1 MNGDYLLNPFR
12 QLKLRHLATCSLFFF
27 TVLLLQ
33 LKAATAA
40 DISFED
46 SFLGPLGRSVHVH
59 VEGELRSGD
68 ADQIREFISALRYTG
83 DLRIHVT
90 FNSPGGSLAEGLEIG
105 RYLASLP
112 VTVTTNVSRGVGR
125 AGECASAC
133 VFAYIGGHYRYL
145 SEGSRIGVHQ
155 FYLGDG
161 ANLSASEGVVI
172 SQLMAGEIVAFLDAN
187 RVRPDFFTLIS
198 TVTPDRIHW
207 VPETALRE
215 FRVVTGPI
223 YDQAAEFRHVDG
235 HYYLLLWQQSYYGEN
250 KMVAACAPP
259 GEMVFSSYIQPAD
272 IHSFDHQNYTFEI
285 TINGVGMP
293 PANSEPGPR
302 DARWAITHLM
312 LQQFQLEALRSASS
326 FGARHV
332 HESGV
337 FLGFEF
343 ALEDS
348 RLADLVAGCRPR
360 AENQSQSRTAE
371 PLRGTPTLLDQPII
385 LRNNDIP
392 GGDFDNQGLRGI
404 SIEQCLEVC
413 LGIDRCIGFS
423 WVERNGWCWPKHTE
437 SNAVS
442 NTGVT
447 SVIIRR

>member
-1 MNGDYLLNPFR
+1 MNCGSPYHPLSRLFLRQITLLVAVFCISFSF
-12 QLKLRHLATCSLFFF
+12 QHGE
-27 TVLLLQ
+27 
-33 LKAATAA
+33 ATAA
-40 DISFED
+40 NISFED
-46 SFLGPLGRSVHVH
+46 SFLGPFGRAVHVH
-59 VEGELRSGD
+59 VDGEIRRGD
-68 ADQIREFISALRYTG
+68 ADQIREFINALRYSD
-83 DLRIHVT
+83 DLRVHVT

-112 VTVTTNVSRGVGR
+112 VTVTTNVSRGVGI

-161 ANLSASEGVVI
+161 ANLTASEGVVI
-172 SQLMAGEIVAFLDAN
+172 SQVMAGEIVTFLSEN
-187 RVRPDFFTLIS
+187 RVRSDFFSLIS

-207 VPETALRE
+207 VTESDLRE

-223 YDQAAEFRHVDG
+223 FDQAAEFRHVDG

-250 KMVAACAPP
+250 KIVAACAPP

-272 IHSFDHQNYTFEI
+272 IHTFDHRNYMFEI

-293 PANSEPGPR
+293 PASWEPGPR
-302 DARWAITHLM
+302 DSRWAVTHLM
-312 LQQFQLEALRSASS
+312 LQQFQLEALRSADS

-332 HESGV
+332 HDSGV

-343 ALEDS
+343 AIEDN
-348 RLADLVAGCRPR
+348 RLAELVAGCRPR
-360 AENQSQSRTAE
+360 PENQNLPRTSE
-371 PLRGTPTLLDQPII
+371 PLRGTPTILDRPVV
-385 LRNNDIP
+385 LRNSDIP
-392 GGDFDNQGLRGI
+392 GGDFDTRGLRGVT
-404 SIEQCLEVC
+404 IEQCLEVC
-413 LGIDRCIGFS
+413 LGIDQCIGFS
-423 WVERNGWCWPKHTE
+423 WVERSGWCWPKHTE

-442 NTGVT
+442 NAGVT

>member
-1 MNGDYLLNPFR
+1 MNDGSLLDTFR
-12 QLKLRHLATCSLFFF
+12 RQKRHRFSACSFFF
-27 TVLLLQ
+27 HVFLLLQ
-33 LKAATAA
+33 LTAATAA
-40 DISFED
+40 NISFED
-46 SFLGPLGRSVHVH
+46 SYLGPFGRSVHVH
-59 VEGELRSGD
+59 VDGELRTGD
-68 ADQIREFISALRYTG
+68 TNQIREFVGALRYSD
-83 DLRIHVT
+83 DLRIHVN

-112 VTVTTNVSRGVGR
+112 VTVTTSVSREEGQ

-145 SEGSRIGVHQ
+145 GKDSRIGVHQ
-155 FYLGDG
+155 FYLGED
-161 ANLSASEGVVI
+161 AKLSASEGVAI
-172 SQLMAGEIVAFLDAN
+172 SQVMAGEIVTFLDEN
-187 RVRPDFFTLIS
+187 RVRPDFFKVIS
-198 TVTPDRIHW
+198 TVAPDQIHW

-223 YDQAAEFRHVDG
+223 YDQATEFRHVDG
-235 HYYLLLWQQSYYGEN
+235 HYYLRLWQQSYYGES
-250 KMVAACAPP
+250 KMIATCANP

-272 IHSFDHQNYTFEI
+272 IHSFDHRNYTFEI
-285 TINGVGMP
+285 TINGVSMP
-293 PANSEPGPR
+293 PASWEPGPR
-302 DARWAITHLM
+302 DARWAVTSLT
-312 LQQFQLEALRSASS
+312 LQQFQLDALRSASS

-348 RLADLVAGCRPR
+348 RLAELVAGCRPR
-360 AENQSQSRTAE
+360 VENQSQPITSK
-371 PLRGTPTLLDQPII
+371 PLMSKPTLLDQPTI

-392 GGDFDNQGLRGI
+392 GGDFDTKGLREI
-404 SIEQCLEVC
+404 SIDQCHEVC

-423 WVERNGWCWPKHTE
+423 WVEQSGWCWPKHTI
-437 SNAVS
+437 SSRVS